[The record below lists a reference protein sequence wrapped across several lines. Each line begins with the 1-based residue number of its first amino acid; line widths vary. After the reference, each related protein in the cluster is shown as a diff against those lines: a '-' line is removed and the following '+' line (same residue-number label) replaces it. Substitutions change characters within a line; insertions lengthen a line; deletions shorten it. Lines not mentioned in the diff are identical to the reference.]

1 MTKIAIAGK
10 GGTGKTTLAGT
21 IARLIAREGHE
32 VWAIDADS
40 NPNLAVTLGLTEI
53 ETAELL
59 PIPRTILEES
69 KDEEGKRKLELRM
82 PARTVC
88 EEFGAMA
95 PDDVRL
101 LVMGRVDHAGAG

>member
-1 MTKIAIAGK
+1 MHKIAIAGK

-21 IARLIAREGHE
+21 LARLLARGGRE

-40 NPNLAVTLGLTEI
+40 NPNLAVTLGVSESD
-53 ETAELL
+53 TAKLL

-69 KDEEGKRKLELRM
+69 KDEEGKRKLELKM
-82 PARTVC
+82 PAREVRDQ
-88 EEFGAMA
+88 FGITA
-95 PDDVRL
+95 PDDVAL

>member
-1 MTKIAIAGK
+1 M
-10 GGTGKTTLAGT
+10 
-21 IARLIAREGHE
+21 
-32 VWAIDADS
+32 WAIDADS
-40 NPNLAVTLGLTEI
+40 NPNLAVTLGLTET

-82 PARTVC
+82 PARAVC

>member
-21 IARLIAREGHE
+21 IARLIARE
-32 VWAIDADS
+32 AIDADS
-40 NPNLAVTLGLTEI
+40 NPNLAVTLGLTET

-69 KDEEGKRKLELRM
+69 KS
-82 PARTVC
+82 ARAVC
-88 EEFGAMA
+88 EELGARA